1 MAEIPQ
7 LTPEIEQLFGHWLWV
22 AIALVGGFFFRE
34 AVINAIAGVR
44 FYRSKDF
51 NELDVIWIYGRVAR
65 ITKIGMMKP
74 TLILYDKG
82 TKMTIPN
89 HELESQRM
97 EKSLPM
103 ADLTQL
109 PSEDDPDGGLYKEG
123 EEPTKKDMGKG
134 LVE

>member
-22 AIALVGGFFFRE
+22 AIAMVGGFFFRE

-65 ITKIGMMKP
+65 ITKIGMIRNK
-74 TLILYDKG
+74 
-82 TKMTIPN
+82 KMHAHKN
-89 HELESQRM
+89 R
-97 EKSLPM
+97 K
-103 ADLTQL
+103 
-109 PSEDDPDGGLYKEG
+109 
-123 EEPTKKDMGKG
+123 
-134 LVE
+134 V